1 MGKYKGQ
8 ICLLLAAIIWGSA
21 FIFQKMGMDHIGPF
35 TFGIFRFTL
44 GSLALLPVIWIY
56 GSINKRRPFEE
67 KVYIT
72 PWKDK
77 ELLLGGLLCGLASFL
92 FDLKLLPVKK
102 IIGSYLGMGFLILFL
117 IAWMIFNAAM
127 RSGKKDYFSPKPL

>member
-1 MGKYKGQ
+1 MKDFN
-8 ICLLLAAIIWGSA
+8 IMLVFDLVIALLGVYLAYAAITMKTKAQVPSA
-21 FIFQKMGMDHIGPF
+21 FIPEEEMSRCKDPKGFSAYMWKK
-35 TFGIFRFTL
+35 TL
-44 GSLALLPVIWIY
+44 FFSVIC
-56 GSINKRRPFEE
+56 
-67 KVYIT
+67 
-72 PWKDK
+72 
-77 ELLLGGLLCGLASFL
+77 LLCGLASFL